1 MHVVVSL
8 QSESLDLNQRILKLN
23 NQMGLMARKK
33 EEMDRTSKILKKSID
48 QNERAVDRKSTR
60 LNSSH

>member
-1 MHVVVSL
+1 MMRVVVSL

-33 EEMDRTSKILKKSID
+33 EEMDRTAKILKKSID
-48 QNERAVDRKSTR
+48 QNERAVEK
-60 LNSSH
+60 LK

>member
-48 QNERAVDRKSTR
+48 QNERAVEK
-60 LNSSH
+60 LK

>member
-1 MHVVVSL
+1 MMRVVVSL

-23 NQMGLMARKK
+23 NQIGLMARKK

-48 QNERAVDRKSTR
+48 QNERAVEK
-60 LNSSH
+60 LK

>member
-1 MHVVVSL
+1 MMRVVVSL

-48 QNERAVDRKSTR
+48 QNERAVEK
-60 LNSSH
+60 LK